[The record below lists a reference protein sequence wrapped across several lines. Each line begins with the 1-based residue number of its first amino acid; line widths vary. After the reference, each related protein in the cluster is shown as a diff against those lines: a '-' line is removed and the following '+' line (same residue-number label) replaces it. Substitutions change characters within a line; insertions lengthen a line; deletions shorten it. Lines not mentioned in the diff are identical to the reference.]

1 MQDVSTS
8 AVFSDTGSCV
18 VAVHRGH
25 VSVHKNEAIV
35 VVILIGFLYLVKC
48 LLAVVDRVN
57 YLAYLNLIFLAREC
71 HHDIVFEGDEELNKI
86 IVNSLLLEK
95 NEFDDNLNELYLKT
109 NYSINEVS
117 KNSKGQVEAYRSN
130 ISIEVIISK
139 NIQILKNKKIEKN
152 FSYNDMDNR
161 IKLLEY
167 QNNVKNNIVKSSLEE
182 IILFFNLK

>member
-1 MQDVSTS
+1 MKKIFLITLLFFSS
-8 AVFSDTGSCV
+8 CGYNAV
-18 VAVHRGH
+18 
-25 VSVHKNEAIV
+25 
-35 VVILIGFLYLVKC
+35 
-48 LLAVVDRVN
+48 
-57 YLAYLNLIFLAREC
+57 YLNNDLENFKFSN
-71 HHDIVFEGDEELNKI
+71 IVFEGDEELNKI

-139 NIQILKNKKIEKN
+139 NNQILKNKKIDKN
-152 FSYNDMDNR
+152 FSYNNMDNR
-161 IKLLEY
+161 FKLLEY
-167 QNNVKNNIVKSSLEE
+167 QNNVKNNLVNSSLEE